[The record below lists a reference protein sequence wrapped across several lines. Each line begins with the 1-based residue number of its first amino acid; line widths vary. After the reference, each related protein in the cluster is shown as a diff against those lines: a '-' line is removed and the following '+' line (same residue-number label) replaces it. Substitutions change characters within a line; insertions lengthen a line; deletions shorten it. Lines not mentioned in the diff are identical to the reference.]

1 MKRRTFLRSAAAV
14 GSAALAKPLFS
25 LSADAPVTKEATGVQ
40 RTTPFGKNGIMI
52 PDEGWRM
59 WPDTKAAWQGD
70 EIFLPEDV
78 QLRTLP
84 TNPPTDGWQV
94 LNNQLGIE
102 VALPATVEQF
112 HWGLTGFRPYR
123 DEYKFETTDGEV
135 KNGAY
140 YGVSWWWREIEIP
153 PSFQGK
159 RILLHVRAA
168 RQRAEVYLNRKL
180 VGYSIMEELPFEC
193 DLTDAAQ
200 TGKNLLCIRITN
212 PGGRLDWVDGSR
224 ITWGHVEFQK
234 SHGFGGIDRAMMLSA
249 HGDVRITDAWVLN
262 TPQPKQ
268 ITAHAT
274 LENKSSSAANG
285 TLRLTVVDPASQK
298 VLASVDTP
306 VDLAP
311 GQSATISSS
320 LSAPSANLWDLDTP
334 NLYKMESSWHTQQP
348 STDTETREVSFGF
361 RWFTVDGLGKDA
373 MFRLNGRRIRL
384 YTSISWGFWAL
395 NGLFPIP
402 ELAEKEVRV
411 AKSLNLNTLNFHRNL
426 AKEDVLY
433 IQDRVG
439 LLRCLE
445 PGGGSQAVA
454 PANRTSPNT
463 TSQRYM
469 QAKIRGM
476 IRAFRS
482 HPSVIHYILQNE
494 GTLDPHNTNLDKVFE
509 MMHGEDPSRSI
520 VGSDGFVMRSPEA
533 WTEAYS
539 TEVHKSFR
547 PATID
552 GGAGGWWVDHTGH
565 FSDIWQD
572 SYYNSPSDFY
582 FNSPVKGEIVE
593 WGEMKGAASID
604 NHAQVLRQIRTHGG
618 TSYDR
623 LDHQEL
629 LDVYDKFLDTW
640 NFRAAFPTAEQLFL
654 SIGRR
659 AYETWG
665 QFMENVRL
673 CENNDMAAISGWEST
688 AMENHSG
695 LVDNFRDF
703 KADPKAI
710 SDSLLPIRPVA
721 KQHQLVVALGDKA
734 TFDIYLLNDSHK
746 PVGGKLVF
754 TSSDPSG
761 VNRRIAEFIAPALQ
775 QDHFT
780 YLQKEGFSTEALSKE
795 GKWRF
800 RLQLQDHP
808 TPTFERELLVVA
820 PVPKRFRPIK
830 VGIASLAPSMEAQ
843 LRMIPDLQIESFKPG
858 QKYDVILASGGSL
871 DAEKNLA
878 VDAEGAYKPGPGP
891 VKEFTLPNEVL
902 EAVKQGTPLLTCT
915 PSEGQAIGVARQLS
929 QAGAFHFNGMVGP
942 SRASWMGSW
951 YFVREHPL
959 YDGLPNNQAMSIHY
973 QVKGGGSNGWLIEG
987 KDVEIIAA
995 YSRDHDRRIGAGTLT
1010 AKLNGTRIVMHQITD
1025 MQPVLHR
1032 RFLANSLAWLT
1043 RS

>member
-1 MKRRTFLRSAAAV
+1 MKRRTFLRSAAVV

-25 LSADAPVTKEATGVQ
+25 LSVNASATKEATGVQ
-40 RTTPFGKNGIMI
+40 QTTPFGKNGIMV

-59 WPDTKAAWQGD
+59 WPDTKATWQND

-78 QLRTLP
+78 QLRKLP
-84 TNPPTDGWQV
+84 TNPPTGGWEL
-94 LNNQLGIE
+94 LNDQLGKE
-102 VALPATVEQF
+102 LTLPATVEQF
-112 HWGLTGFRPYR
+112 YWGLTGFRPYR
-123 DEYKFETTDGEV
+123 DEYKFETTDDEV

-140 YGVSWWWREIEIP
+140 YGVSWWWRAIEIP

-200 TGKNLLCIRITN
+200 PGKNLLSIRITN

-249 HGDVRITDAWVLN
+249 HGGVRITDTWVLN

-274 LENKSSSAANG
+274 LENKSGSAAKG
-285 TLRLTVVDPASQK
+285 TLRFAVIDPADK
-298 VLASVDTP
+298 RVLASVDTP
-306 VDLAP
+306 VDLAA
-311 GQSATISSS
+311 GHDTKISSS
-320 LSAPSANLWDLDTP
+320 LSAPSAKLWDLDTP
-334 NLYKMESSWHTQQP
+334 NLYKLESRWHPQQAGA
-348 STDTETREVSFGF
+348 DTESREVDFGF

-411 AKSLNLNTLNFHRNL
+411 TKSLNLNTLNFHRNL

-454 PANRTSPNT
+454 PANRTPANP

-494 GTLDPHNTNLDKVFE
+494 GSLDPNNPNLDKVFE
-509 MMHGEDPSRSI
+509 MMHQEDPSRSI
-520 VGSDGFVMRSPEA
+520 IGSDGFVMRSPEA

-572 SYYNSPSDFY
+572 TYYNSPKDFY
-582 FNSPVKGEIVE
+582 FYSPIQDEIVE

-604 NHAQVLRQIRTHGG
+604 NHAQVLRQIQAHGG

-623 LDHQEL
+623 LDHQEI
-629 LDVYDKFLDTW
+629 LDAYNNFLDAW
-640 NFRAAFPTAEQLFL
+640 KFRAAFPTAEQLFL

-665 QFMENVRL
+665 QFMENVRI
-673 CENNDMAAISGWEST
+673 CEANDMAAISGWEST

-710 SDSLLPIRPVA
+710 SDSLLPVRPVA
-721 KQHQLVVALGDKA
+721 KQHQLVLALGDKA

-746 PVGGKLVF
+746 SIGGKLIL

-761 VNRRIAEFIAPALQ
+761 VNLRIAEFDAPTLQ
-775 QDHFT
+775 PDHFS
-780 YLQKEGFSTEALSKE
+780 YLLKEGFATEALNKE
-795 GKWRF
+795 GRWRF
-800 RLQLQDHP
+800 RLQLEDHSA
-808 TPTFERELLVVA
+808 TTFERELLVVA
-820 PVPKRFRPIK
+820 PVPKSFRPIK
-830 VGIASLAPSMEAQ
+830 VGIASLAPSMDAQ
-843 LRMIPDLQIESFKPG
+843 LRMIPKLQIESFKAG

-878 VDAEGAYKPGPGP
+878 VDAEGAYKPGSGP

-902 EAVKQGTPLLTCT
+902 EAVRQGTPLLACT
-915 PSEGQAIGVARQLS
+915 PSEGQAIGVARQLA
-929 QAGAFHFNGMVGP
+929 QAGAFRFNGMVGP

-951 YFVREHPL
+951 YFVREHAL
-959 YDGLPNNQAMSIHY
+959 YDGLPTNQAMSIHY
-973 QVKGGGSNGWLIEG
+973 QVKGGGSNGWIVEG
-987 KDVEIIAA
+987 ENVEIIAA
-995 YSRDHDRRIGAGTLT
+995 YSRDHDRKIGAGTLT
-1010 AKLNGTRIVMHQITD
+1010 AKLNGTSIVMHQITD

-1032 RFLANSLAWLT
+1032 RFLANSLAWLA